1 MKHRSSRYTQR
12 IRRWIGFAGVALLGL
27 LVAAVLAAR
36 WALPQIVERKDEIEA
51 AINRVSPQ
59 PVRLGRL
66 TAYWDGWHPGVV
78 IEGVTVYT
86 VDGRTPA
93 LQVPEARLSL
103 AWLPLLWREYRLHNL
118 ELVRPKLALERA
130 VDGRVRVIG
139 LDSQSP
145 AGAGPTPA
153 LAEWILSQGRLAIRD
168 GELTWIDQQEGGW
181 PLPLTGVNLALRNR
195 GERHRLDLSAVF
207 PPDLCQ
213 DCSFVADV
221 RGNPLES
228 DHWSGELQVRAG
240 ALDVEKLP
248 RIAREH
254 LPAGLRGRFD
264 VQLTTRW
271 RDGQPTRIE
280 GQAAVNALVVPVKDL
295 PTPLAVREL
304 SGDVVWKAAEAGQW
318 ELNLKNLALGL
329 VRPAW
334 SADRLRLVYGP
345 DERRLEIGHV
355 DLTDLTEFV
364 DKLRVQV
371 SAANDVKGRTR
382 PGARGDRRDAG
393 GKTAPG
399 AVAASA
405 VAPRGNGAT
414 VAAGRYDAMRLW
426 SVLKPVGVVNRLNVQ
441 LAGDWAAPRYFS
453 LKAELDG
460 FGLQTY
466 GDAPGV
472 QGLSG
477 RLTATSDGGEF
488 EADAMQVRVALPG
501 VFRAPL
507 EAKRVRGQL
516 AWQRQAESWQFS
528 GDGLQLMMSDG
539 QVGGDFTLHVPHDTA
554 RSPTLRLQTQ
564 FRNLN
569 GAHAAR
575 YYPVRHL
582 SRKTLEWMESS
593 FLGGEI
599 TRGTLVYDGPI
610 REFPFAAGQGRF
622 TLQAQVRNGSYR
634 FLPGW
639 TPVRQAE
646 VDVSVDRDQVR
657 VTGQGRLGGLVARKV
672 TVMTERTS
680 TGHEQVR
687 VRTGLTGP
695 VAEAM
700 RVLYQIEPGSPASDW
715 THYLPRGLEAS
726 GQGELTL
733 AVDIPL
739 DHMPVRI
746 DGEYRFRQASLREPA
761 TGALAEGLEG
771 HVRFSENGVRDS
783 QLRARFLG
791 GAATLTASE
800 TDGQV
805 LIHAQGQIG
814 AEGLVALL
822 GPRLAPHVGGS
833 AAWNARWRSASAT
846 SGVFQLE
853 AVLTGIHSRLPAPLH
868 FPEGLPIERLVVRT
882 ESSSPDNHVLGLRA
896 GTGVD
901 GRIVFGRQD
910 GAWQL
915 TGGRIAFG
923 DVPGRPVSS
932 RGRGLHVSARLDTLD
947 LDRWF
952 PFLGQEGARDAPA
965 WLTRV
970 SADVG
975 AFELFDRDFGRVG
988 VDLTREKDGW
998 AGSLTGASAAGQL
1011 RYARRGQDTQLAFDL
1026 STLTLPAAHAGGR
1039 GAETDPR
1046 RLPSLTVR
1054 SKTFQ
1059 LRDKPLGE
1067 LDFAAQPVASGWRIS
1082 RLNLSRPE
1090 TQLAATGDWR
1100 YSGAQHRSEFDLR
1113 LTSSDFSQ
1121 TLAALGVPEQMSGG
1135 ELNLT
1140 AQLSWPGTPAEWQAA
1155 TLNGRAEFTADNG
1168 RFLQLKQGAGRF
1180 FGFLDLSAI
1189 GRYLTLDFSP
1199 IFGQGFVYDRIH
1211 GKMTLERG
1219 NVYTDD
1225 FSLRGPSAKMSV
1237 RGRIG
1242 LGAEDFDL
1250 SLDVQPQLSDSLTI
1264 GSWAVFGPQV
1274 AATVLALQKIFK
1286 KEITER
1292 TRVNYVVKGP
1302 WDKPAVTRS
1311 LQEGDVG
1318 AKPAG

>member
-1 MKHRSSRYTQR
+1 MKNKFFRYTR
-12 IRRWIGFAGVALLGL
+12 RFRRWIGFTGVALLGL

-66 TAYWDGWHPGVV
+66 TAYWDGWHPGVQ
-78 IEGVTVYT
+78 IEGVTVYAA
-86 VDGRTPA
+86 DGRTPA

-118 ELVRPKLALERA
+118 ELVRPKLTLER
-130 VDGRVRVIG
+130 VIDGRVRVIG
-139 LDSQSP
+139 LDLQSP
-145 AGAGPTPA
+145 AGAGPAPA
-153 LAEWILSQGRLAIRD
+153 LAEWMLSQGRLAIRD
-168 GELTWIDQQEGGW
+168 GELTWIDQQDGGW

-207 PPDLCQ
+207 PRELCQ

-228 DHWSGELQVRAG
+228 DRWSGTLQVRAG

-248 RIAREH
+248 RIARER

-304 SGDVVWKAAEAGQW
+304 GGDVVWKAAAAGQW
-318 ELNLKNLALGL
+318 ELDLKNLSLGL

-345 DERRLEIGHV
+345 DERRLEASHV
-355 DLTDLTEFV
+355 DLTDLTAFV

-371 SAANDVKGRTR
+371 NAANGMRGRTR
-382 PGARGDRRDAG
+382 PGDRGDAG
-393 GKTAPG
+393 GRAAPG
-399 AVAASA
+399 AVAAGA
-405 VAPRGNGAT
+405 VAPRGDGGAA
-414 VAAGRYDAMRLW
+414 VAGRYDALRLW
-426 SVLKPVGVVNRLNVQ
+426 SALKPVGIVNRLDLR
-441 LAGDWAAPRYFS
+441 LAGDWAAPRYVS

-488 EADAMQVRVALPG
+488 EANATQVRVTLPN

-507 EAKRVRGQL
+507 EAARLRGQL
-516 AWQRQAESWQFS
+516 AWQRLAESWQFS
-528 GDGLQLMMSDG
+528 GDGLQLAVSDG
-539 QVGGDFTLHVPHDTA
+539 HVGGDFTLHVPHDTA

-575 YYPVRHL
+575 YYPARHL
-582 SRKTLEWMESS
+582 SRQTLEWMESS
-593 FLGGEI
+593 FIGGEI
-599 TRGTLVYDGPI
+599 TRGTLAYDGPI
-610 REFPFAAGQGRF
+610 REFPFAAGPGRF
-622 TLQAQVRNGSYR
+622 ALRAQVRNGSYR

-672 TVMTERTS
+672 TVATERTPA
-680 TGHEQVR
+680 GHEQVQ
-687 VRTGLTGP
+687 VRTSLTGP
-695 VAEAM
+695 VAETL
-700 RVLYQIEPGSPASDW
+700 RVLYQIEPGSPAAEW

-733 AVDIPL
+733 AVDIPF
-739 DHMPVRI
+739 DHAPVRI

-761 TGALAEGLEG
+761 TGAQAEGLEG

-791 GAATLTASE
+791 GTATLTAGE
-800 TDGQV
+800 TDGQL
-805 LIHAQGQIG
+805 LIHAHGQIG
-814 AEGLVALL
+814 AEGLAALL
-822 GPRLAPHVGGS
+822 GPRLAPHVDGS
-833 AAWNARWRSASAT
+833 AAWNARWRAAST
-846 SGVFQLE
+846 TGGTFQLE
-853 AVLTGIHSRLPAPLH
+853 AALTGIRSRLPAPLD

-882 ESSSPDNHVLGLRA
+882 DSSGPDNHVLALRA
-896 GTGVD
+896 GTTVD
-901 GRIVFGRQD
+901 GRIVFARQD

-915 TGGRIAFG
+915 AGGRIAFG
-923 DVPGRPVSS
+923 EGRAVSS
-932 RGRGLHVSARLDTLD
+932 RGRGLHLSARLDALD

-952 PFLGQEGARDAPA
+952 PFLGRDGARDAPS
-965 WLTRV
+965 WLARV
-970 SADVG
+970 SADVR
-975 AFELFDRDFGRVG
+975 ALELFDRDFGRVG
-988 VDLTREKDGW
+988 IDLTRDKDGW
-998 AGSLTGASAAGQL
+998 AGSLTGAAAAGQL
-1011 RYARRGQDTQLAFDL
+1011 RYVRRGPDTQLAFDL
-1026 STLTLPAAHAGGR
+1026 STLTLPAAHAGG

-1054 SKTFQ
+1054 SKAFQ
-1059 LRDKPLGE
+1059 YRDKPLGE
-1067 LDFAAQPVASGWRIS
+1067 LDFAAQPVAGGWHIT
-1082 RLNLSRPE
+1082 RLNLNRPE
-1090 TQLAATGDWR
+1090 TQLAVTGDWR
-1100 YSGAQHRSEFDLR
+1100 YTGAQHRSEFDLR

-1121 TLAALGVPEQMSGG
+1121 TLAALGIPDQISGG

-1140 AQLSWPGTPAEWQAA
+1140 AQLSWPGAPAEWQAA
-1155 TLNGRAEFTADNG
+1155 RLNGRAEFTAKNG

-1199 IFGQGFVYDRIH
+1199 IFGQGFVYDRIY
-1211 GKMTLERG
+1211 GKVTIERG

-1225 FSLRGPSAKMSV
+1225 FSLHGPSAKMSV

-1302 WDKPAVTRS
+1302 WDNPAVTRS
-1311 LQEGDVG
+1311 LQEGAAG